1 MSSKLSAQHQNMV
14 LKVAQQYA
22 QLLTAQGCAARVD
35 TVKVL
40 PYGYNIQ
47 LSTGK
52 AQLYFSAVKKQYSL
66 TVQHVQ
72 QEQEA
77 VLWLLWEQLP
87 VAKKPQVQRPSQLN
101 MADDVVTASST
112 LSPATASSYVAYVD
126 GSFDVHK
133 HRGSAAWVVLHD
145 GTLDAG
151 GGEPIHQSLEHRN
164 ITGELLAAIRVLEYC
179 DEQGIAEITI
189 YHDLEATGYWA
200 RGDWKRNKPLTQ
212 RFYARV
218 QAAKVRPRFVWVKGH
233 SGVHWNEVVDQ
244 LATHALNQNKPVA
257 AQDFVC

>member
-22 QLLTAQGCAARVD
+22 QLLTAQGCAAQVD

-40 PYGYNIQ
+40 PYGYNICLGQ
-47 LSTGK
+47 GK
-52 AQLYFSAVKKQYSL
+52 AQLYFSASKKQYSL

-87 VAKKPQVQRPSQLN
+87 VAKKPQVQRVGQLN
-101 MADDVVTASST
+101 STDQATTPSTAS
-112 LSPATASSYVAYVD
+112 SSYVAYVD

-133 HRGSAAWVVLHD
+133 HRGSAAWVVLHT
-145 GTLDAG
+145 GALAAG
-151 GGEPIHQSLEHRN
+151 GGEPIHQALEHRN

-200 RGDWKRNKPLTQ
+200 RGEWKRNKPLTQ

-244 LATHALNQNKPVA
+244 LATHALNQNKPVS